1 MSTTDLGT
9 PTPATPGVDI
19 PASGTVETP
28 TRRRR
33 RRGHLDNGQQAPG
46 VVESAVTLVVLL
58 VCCLAVVIPFLGII
72 STSLSS
78 AQHLNQ
84 SGGFVLWPDGLNLDA
99 YRSVLSGGV
108 VTRALLVSVGV
119 TTVGT
124 ILSLAVSA
132 MMAYGLSR
140 PGSFGHRPILMLVL
154 FSLLFSPGMI
164 PLYLTVKQVGLLNS
178 YWSLILPGLVSAF
191 NIIVLR
197 SFFMNIPQELF
208 ESARLDGASDW
219 SIFTRVVL
227 PLSKPVLAV
236 IGLFYAVGYWNA
248 FFGAL
253 IYLSDQSKWPLTL
266 VMRTYVLDN
275 NQLSGGD
282 LGGVEALPPQPALQ
296 MAMLLVAIA
305 PILFVYPFLQKHF
318 ASGMLTGAVKG

>member
-1 MSTTDLGT
+1 MSARPSQRKRL
-9 PTPATPGVDI
+9 
-19 PASGTVETP
+19 E
-28 TRRRR
+28 
-33 RRGHLDNGQQAPG
+33 NGQQAPG
-46 VVESAVTLVVLL
+46 PAEALL
-58 VCCLAVVIPFLGII
+58 TGLILLICCLAVVVPFLGII

-78 AQHLNQ
+78 ARHLNQ
-84 SGGFVLWPDGLNLDA
+84 AGGFVLWPDGINLDA

-108 VTRALLVSVGV
+108 VTRALIVSIGI

-140 PGSFGHRPILMLVL
+140 PGSFGHRPILMVVL
-154 FSLLFSPGMI
+154 FSLLFSPGLI

-197 SFFMNIPQELF
+197 AFFMNIPAELF
-208 ESARLDGASDW
+208 ESARIDGATDW
-219 SIFTRVVL
+219 SIFTRMVL

-253 IYLSDQSKWPLTL
+253 IYLSDQGKWPLTL

-275 NQLSGGD
+275 AQLSGGD
-282 LGGVEALPPQPALQ
+282 LGAGVDALPPQPALQ
-296 MAMLLVAIA
+296 MAMLLIAVA

-318 ASGMLTGAVKG
+318 TTGMLTGAVKG

>member
-1 MSTTDLGT
+1 MSARPSQRKRL
-9 PTPATPGVDI
+9 
-19 PASGTVETP
+19 E
-28 TRRRR
+28 
-33 RRGHLDNGQQAPG
+33 NGQQAPG
-46 VVESAVTLVVLL
+46 PAEAFLTGVILL
-58 VCCLAVVIPFLGII
+58 LCCLAVVVPFLGII

-78 AQHLNQ
+78 ARHLNQ
-84 SGGFVLWPDGLNLDA
+84 AGGFVLWPDGFNLDA

-108 VTRALLVSVGV
+108 VTRALIVSIGI

-124 ILSLAVSA
+124 ILSLSVSA

-140 PGSFGHRPILMLVL
+140 PGSFGHRPILMVVL
-154 FSLLFSPGMI
+154 FSLLFSPGLI
-164 PLYLTVKQVGLLNS
+164 PLYLTVKQVGLLDS

-197 SFFMNIPQELF
+197 AFFMNIPAELF
-208 ESARLDGASDW
+208 ESARIDGATDW
-219 SIFTRVVL
+219 SIFTKMVL

-253 IYLSDQSKWPLTL
+253 IYLSDQGKWPLTL

-275 NQLSGGD
+275 AQLSGGD
-282 LGGVEALPPQPALQ
+282 LGAGVDALPPQPALQ
-296 MAMLLVAIA
+296 MAMLLIAVA

-318 ASGMLTGAVKG
+318 TTGMLTGAVKG